1 MCFMQVANDRAGVSF
16 AITNLTTGSVVQFFQ
31 SAPQSGS
38 GRSFKVSGA
47 TAEWVMERSADAPDP
62 TLPAASKLRHGG
74 FPGLR
79 SDSDQ
84 HEHRSDDGAFPFC
97 PERTVKISI
106 AKPLETTEFLT
117 VFR

>member
-1 MCFMQVANDRAGVSF
+1 MQVANDRAGVSF
-16 AITNLTTGSVVQFFQ
+16 AITNLTTGRVVQFFQ

-74 FPGLR
+74 FR
-79 SDSDQ
+79 DC
-84 HEHRSDDGAFPFC
+84 GA
-97 PERTVKISI
+97 TAINMNTG
-106 AKPLETTEFLT
+106 ATTERSLSA
-117 VFR
+117 RKER